1 MSGVTATATSFNGS
15 ANIVIPITAVPATL
29 LTGTIASARLSGSYP
44 ISVTSATSATT
55 AGSATTATTAT
66 TTTGNAGSAT
76 VLQTARTINGVS
88 FNGSANITV
97 ESYIEDDEATNA
109 VRYITFVD
117 DSTAS
122 FKRLNEDSSLTYN
135 PSTNTLSAG
144 IFAGTA
150 TTARYADLAE
160 MYEADQ
166 PIEPGY
172 VVCFG
177 GTKEV
182 EICDTDSC
190 TRIAGVIS
198 TNPSYLMNSDCA
210 GEHVVAVAL
219 TGRVPVR
226 VKGVVRKGDMM
237 VATGDGCARAE
248 ANPRMGSVI
257 GKALADFDGDEGVI
271 EVVVGRL

>member
-1 MSGVTATATSFNGS
+1 VSFNGS
-15 ANIVIPITAVPATL
+15 ANINLPGVNTA
-29 LTGTIASARLSGSYP
+29 GNQS
-44 ISVTSATSATT
+44 TSA
-55 AGSATTATTAT
+55 
-66 TTTGNAGSAT
+66 NAGSAT

-109 VRYITFVD
+109 TRYLTFVD
-117 DSTAS
+117 NSTAS
-122 FKRLNEDSSLTYN
+122 FKRLNEDSTLNYN
-135 PSTNTLSAG
+135 PSTGTLSAT
-144 IFAGTA
+144 IFSGVA

-166 PIEPGY
+166 LIEPGY

-182 EICDTDSC
+182 TLCDSDAC

-198 TNPSYLMNSDCA
+198 TNPAHLMNSA
-210 GEHVVAVAL
+210 IEGEHTVAVAL

-237 VATGDGCARAE
+237 VATGDGRARAE